1 MSEAPVSEEIVVYG
15 DAPDGGG
22 ESTTD
27 VLSLPADFYTF
38 YIPAGPTVI
47 NPPPPTG
54 GGGSD
59 TPVDPKEEFAEAE
72 TKAVWIAGG
81 FALVAVIPGVGEAA
95 MVVAAVAGVAFGIGA
110 HHLGNAADDP
120 PQPDFQRPAGST
132 LPTRSTKPVGD
143 PQLDAAV
150 TALLDVERHCAT
162 FVDAIEC
169 VQGAIVA
176 GDAPWV
182 ARHADAAHKSY
193 RELGAALSAVA
204 ADLPSLAARLRQS
217 APGQAGP
224 RAIERVIALA
234 RPVLGLTA
242 SDEKQIRSA
251 VGAAMSQAS
260 LDKAEVRAA
269 AATLSRLGQRL
280 QNPTL
285 VDTRF
290 AFVHDRPE
298 V

>member
-15 DAPDGGG
+15 DAPDGGS

-38 YIPAGPTVI
+38 YIPAGPTII

-59 TPVDPKEEFAEAE
+59 IPGDPKEEFAEAE

-81 FALVAVIPGVGEAA
+81 FAVVVLIPGVGEVV
-95 MVVAAVAGVAFGIGA
+95 MVVAGVAAVAFGIGA

-120 PQPDFQRPAGST
+120 PQPDYKRPAGST
-132 LPTRSTKPVGD
+132 LSSRSIKPLGD

-150 TALLDVERHCAT
+150 SALLDVERHGAT

-169 VQGAIVA
+169 VQGAILA
-176 GDAPWV
+176 GDAAWV
-182 ARHADAAHKSY
+182 ARHAEAAHKSY
-193 RELGAALSAVA
+193 RELGAALIAVA
-204 ADLPSLAARLRQS
+204 ADLPSLAARVRQS
-217 APGQAGP
+217 APGHAGP
-224 RAIERVIALA
+224 RAIEKVISLAGPALA
-234 RPVLGLTA
+234 LTA
-242 SDEKQIRSA
+242 SDEKHIRSA
-251 VGAAMSQAS
+251 VGPVMSQAS
-260 LDKAEVRAA
+260 LDKAQVRAA
-269 AATLSRLGQRL
+269 ATTLSRLGQRL

-285 VDTRF
+285 VDMRF
-290 AFVHDRPE
+290 AFVHDRPK